1 MTNRREFLR
10 TGATI
15 SALPMMG
22 GSAMAGPTPPATLRP
37 HDLHCFVFDGGFA
50 DARAVAAHADH
61 GAPLH
66 PIDGDVTALWYDVL
80 DKPLKDGPLALAGVT
95 TADALFVL
103 ERLGWDRGLR
113 VTYRG
118 VHGIPKDGQVAHEL
132 TGPAGLIH
140 ASLQDAAAP
149 WTAMAGRMASHAL
162 VGPATPA
169 SLNLTT
175 ADTSPGGRDRILYS
189 WSMEPRRSA

>member
-103 ERLGWDRGLR
+103 ERLGGGRGLR

-118 VHGIPKDGQVAHEL
+118 VHGIPKNGQVAHDL
-132 TGPAGLIH
+132 TAPPA
-140 ASLQDAAAP
+140 
-149 WTAMAGRMASHAL
+149 
-162 VGPATPA
+162 
-169 SLNLTT
+169 
-175 ADTSPGGRDRILYS
+175 
-189 WSMEPRRSA
+189 

>member
-22 GSAMAGPTPPATLRP
+22 GSAMAAQRSPATLRP
-37 HDLHCFVFDGGFA
+37 HALHCFVFDGGFA

-61 GAPLH
+61 GAALH
-66 PIDGDVTALWYDVL
+66 AIDGDVTELWYDVL
-80 DKPLKDGPLALAGVT
+80 DQPLKDTPRAIAGIT
-95 TADALFVL
+95 TGEALFVL
-103 ERLGWDRGLR
+103 ERLGWDRGLK

-118 VHGIPKDGQVAHEL
+118 VHGLPKGGQVAHEL

-140 ASLQDAAAP
+140 ASLQDPAAP
-149 WTAMAGRMASHAL
+149 WTQMAGRMASHAL

-169 SLNLTT
+169 ELTLTT
-175 ADTSPGGRDRILYS
+175 ADTSAGARDRVLYS
-189 WSMEPRRSA
+189 WSMEPRRPA